1 MLPGVYLNTKKD
13 GTLLYRSSITHAGKH
28 ISLGSFPDEQTAHR
42 AYLEASSLFSTLQ
55 PSRVLLE
62 HFQQENQIL
71 PFEKWVVLLN
81 YRDNHIYIKTPIYLE
96 RRFFTYYYS
105 QTLRYKFD
113 VDDLFY
119 YSNHKIMKR
128 GNHLFVADYGMQVN
142 ILSRYGIKNY
152 AVPGRDF
159 RFVNGDDTDFRY
171 RNIEIIN
178 RYHGVSKQTIKG
190 REVYVTKIHLNGN
203 IIVGRYP
210 TENEAAAAYNR
221 AVLLLHEQG
230 IDKNFP
236 TNYIEGI
243 SDIEYAGLLMK
254 VRISSKIRRYHE
266 YLSKTEKTASANI
279 HKDMQ

>member
-1 MLPGVYLNTKKD
+1 MLPGVYLNKKKD
-13 GTLLYRSSITHAGKH
+13 GSPLYRASITHGGKH

-42 AYLEASSLFSTLQ
+42 AYLEASSLFATRQ
-55 PSRVLLE
+55 PAKMLLE
-62 HFQQENQIL
+62 HFRQEQQVL

-81 YRDNHIYIKTPIYLE
+81 YRDHNMYIKTPIYLE
-96 RRFFTYYYS
+96 NRYFTYYYS
-105 QTLRYKFD
+105 QTCHYKFD

-159 RFVNGDDTDFRY
+159 RFVNDDNTDFRY

-178 RYHGVSKQTIKG
+178 RYHGVTKQTLKG
-190 REVYVTKIHLNGN
+190 REVYMAKIHINGDF
-203 IIVGRYP
+203 IIGRYA

-221 AVLLLHEQG
+221 AAMLLREQG
-230 IDKNFP
+230 VTKDFP
-236 TNYIEGI
+236 INYIEGI
-243 SDIEYAGLLMK
+243 SDIEYANLLMK
-254 VRISSKIRRYHE
+254 VRISSKIRHYHD
-266 YLSKTEKTASANI
+266 SSV
-279 HKDMQ
+279 

>member
-1 MLPGVYLNTKKD
+1 MLPGVYLNKKKD
-13 GTLLYRSSITHAGKH
+13 GTPLYRASITHGGKH

-42 AYLEASSLFSTLQ
+42 AYLEASSLFTTTQ
-55 PSRVLLE
+55 PAQILLD
-62 HFQQENQIL
+62 HYQGDFQVL

-81 YRDNHIYIKTPIYLE
+81 FRDHGMYIKTPIYLE
-96 RRFFTYYYS
+96 KRFFTYYYS
-105 QTLRYKFD
+105 QTCRYKFD

-159 RFVNGDDTDFRY
+159 RFVNGDDMDYRY

-178 RYHGVSKQTIKG
+178 RYHGVTKQTLKG
-190 REVYVTKIHLNGN
+190 REVYTVRIHVNGN
-203 IIVGRYP
+203 IIVGRYA

-221 AVLLLHEQG
+221 AAMLLKEQG
-230 IDKNFP
+230 VDKNFP
-236 TNYIEGI
+236 INYIEGI
-243 SDIEYAGLLMK
+243 NGIEYANLLMK
-254 VRISSKIRRYHE
+254 VRISAKIRRYHE
-266 YLSKTEKTASANI
+266 SRKPLTE
-279 HKDMQ
+279 

>member
-1 MLPGVYLNTKKD
+1 MLPGVYLTRRTNKEP
-13 GTLLYRSSITHAGKH
+13 LYRASITHGGKH
-28 ISLGSFPDEQTAHR
+28 ISLGSFPDEYTAHL
-42 AYLEASSLFSTLQ
+42 AYLEASSLFSTKQ
-55 PSRVLLE
+55 PAHMLLDHFRQE
-62 HFQQENQIL
+62 HQIL

-81 YRDNHIYIKTPIYLE
+81 FRDNHMYIKTPIYLE
-96 RRFFTYYYS
+96 HRFFTYYYS
-105 QTLRYKFD
+105 QTCRYRFD

-178 RYHGVSKQTIKG
+178 RYHGVTRQIIKG
-190 REVYVTKIHLNGN
+190 REAYVAKIHINGDY
-203 IIVGRYP
+203 IIGRYP

-221 AVLLLHEQG
+221 AVILLKEQG
-230 IDKNFP
+230 ITKNFP
-236 TNYIEGI
+236 MNYIEGLT
-243 SDIEYAGLLMK
+243 DIEYANLLMK
-254 VRISSKIRRYHE
+254 VRISSKIRHYN
-266 YLSKTEKTASANI
+266 KV
-279 HKDMQ
+279 